1 MSSTPSLPDFRAP
14 QFLRD
19 HMRSLLDFYFPICI
33 NRDDGGYYNFYLDD
47 GTLTDRKT
55 QHIVST
61 TRFIF
66 NFATA
71 AELFGVDDYRE
82 AAAHG
87 VRYLDEVH
95 RDPTFG
101 GYFWVMSG
109 RTPAEPVKMAYG
121 HAFVLLAYASAA
133 KAGIDGAA
141 ARIAETFDLLERR
154 FWSPE
159 AGLYVD
165 EISRDWREVSPYRGQ
180 NANMHMTEAML
191 AAYEA
196 TGEARYL
203 DRAELLARRI
213 CVELAAGA
221 GGVVWEHYGPDW
233 SIDWDY
239 NKDDPKHLF
248 KPYGHLPGH
257 MTEWTKL
264 LLLLERHRP
273 LDWLLPTA
281 VLQYETALAKSADL
295 EFGGMHYSYGPD
307 GRLYDLDKY
316 HWVHCETLAAAAGL
330 AVRTG
335 RERYW
340 QDYDRLFAYSW
351 RHLIDHRYGGW
362 YRILDADGTKQS
374 DLKSPPGKA
383 DYHPFGACYE
393 ILRILGE
400 AR

>member
-1 MSSTPSLPDFRAP
+1 MDQGRATMSSTPSLPDFRAP

-203 DRAELLARRI
+203 DRLATDAKAAIDAGVPLSEAIETIGTAEAGNWQLFGSFNARNAT
-213 CVELAAGA
+213 VAYTELE
-221 GGVVWEHYGPDW
+221 WE
-233 SIDWDY
+233 
-239 NKDDPKHLF
+239 
-248 KPYGHLPGH
+248 
-257 MTEWTKL
+257 
-264 LLLLERHRP
+264 
-273 LDWLLPTA
+273 
-281 VLQYETALAKSADL
+281 
-295 EFGGMHYSYGPD
+295 
-307 GRLYDLDKY
+307 
-316 HWVHCETLAAAAGL
+316 
-330 AVRTG
+330 
-335 RERYW
+335 
-340 QDYDRLFAYSW
+340 
-351 RHLIDHRYGGW
+351 
-362 YRILDADGTKQS
+362 
-374 DLKSPPGKA
+374 
-383 DYHPFGACYE
+383 
-393 ILRILGE
+393 
-400 AR
+400 